1 MAVVK
6 PEIKTTEY
14 EMFSR
19 YRETGDIALRDE
31 IVSSYIYIA
40 EILSRKFIN
49 RGVEYDD
56 IFQVA
61 CMGILYAVERFD
73 PDKGVKFATYATP
86 TVMGEIRKYFR
97 DKGNFIRIPRRL
109 YEIFYKAEKIKRVSS
124 EISQEEIARILN
136 IPEKLL
142 ENVYEV
148 GDTSFIKSLEYEAYA
163 DGELNFSNLIG
174 IEDSNFLMI
183 EDKDFIKYCMS
194 RLSAD
199 ERKFIEYRYYD
210 EKSQKEISEIKE
222 KIMEDYKKEFIE
234 FMMES
239 DVLRFGDFVTKSGR
253 NTPYFVNTG
262 NFRTGK
268 QIATLGKFYAALI
281 KENCGD
287 NFDCMFGPAYKGIPL
302 ATAAAGALYNEYKI
316 DKPYFFNRKEE
327 KDHGEGGSLVGYKP
341 QDGDKV
347 IIIEDVITAGTAV
360 RETMPILKNAA
371 NVEVKDMF
379 ISVNRC
385 EVGQN
390 PEKTT
395 IMEVM
400 EDFGINVHAII
411 TVQDIY
417 EYLKQDGSYGDILTK
432 MKEYMDTYCVF

>member
-1 MAVVK
+1 ML
-6 PEIKTTEY
+6 TE
-14 EMFSR
+14 
-19 YRETGDIALRDE
+19 
-31 IVSSYIYIA
+31 
-40 EILSRKFIN
+40 K
-49 RGVEYDD
+49 
-56 IFQVA
+56 
-61 CMGILYAVERFD
+61 
-73 PDKGVKFATYATP
+73 
-86 TVMGEIRKYFR
+86 
-97 DKGNFIRIPRRL
+97 
-109 YEIFYKAEKIKRVSS
+109 
-124 EISQEEIARILN
+124 
-136 IPEKLL
+136 
-142 ENVYEV
+142 
-148 GDTSFIKSLEYEAYA
+148 
-163 DGELNFSNLIG
+163 
-174 IEDSNFLMI
+174 
-183 EDKDFIKYCMS
+183 
-194 RLSAD
+194 
-199 ERKFIEYRYYD
+199 
-210 EKSQKEISEIKE
+210 
-222 KIMEDYKKEFIE
+222 KKEVIE

-281 KENCGD
+281 KKNCGD